1 MQLVGKDSIDELEP
15 NDASKVTYHPIPIE
29 EEWRVGIVRE
39 LVETCFS
46 NSNIDGF
53 TIEELDE
60 IMHVVC
66 TT

>member
-39 LVETCFS
+39 LVDTRFN
-46 NSNIDGF
+46 NSDVDGF
-53 TIEELDE
+53 SIEELDE